1 MQMAE
6 FLFLFCPY
14 MAFSLQVHISGASPS
29 SYKDMSHSYGPF
41 NLTYLFKGPIF
52 NYSHMGVRA
61 SIYEFGGWGH
71 NSVHNSVQ

>member
-6 FLFLFCPY
+6 FLFLFWPY

-41 NLTYLFKGPIF
+41 NLNYLFKGLFIK
-52 NYSHMGVRA
+52 
-61 SIYEFGGWGH
+61 
-71 NSVHNSVQ
+71 